1 MKKYL
6 IDTSLVPAAI
16 GESTPAHV
24 AHFKQATSDGALW
37 SSVYVRKE
45 FIHRWVLPC
54 FEMAACVKQYD
65 NLADALNYLTQD
77 FSGRNVKARTDI
89 LAAILREKG
98 SLRNT
103 RETAVEIARI
113 GILMLRKF
121 DASLAP
127 KIKNLSG
134 CKIGGASCSIDFNH
148 LFDDLRSFAERV
160 GVVFDCP
167 INEYLGFAKPRGHAA
182 KLLAGNSVDSTKSGS
197 ALRKLLDNKTHVTCK
212 ECKKIGDA
220 VIVMEQPSLWH
231 LISSDKDFPTLCA
244 ALERPMKT
252 ILSVRG
258 LDKASRE
265 ESESNSMD
273 GTQ

>member
-24 AHFKQATSDGALW
+24 AHFKQETSDGGLW

-54 FEMAACVKQYD
+54 FEMAACVRQYD

-77 FSGRNVKARTDI
+77 FSGRNVKARSDI

-113 GILMLRKF
+113 GILLLRKF
-121 DASLAP
+121 DLVLAS
-127 KIKNLSG
+127 KVKNLSG
-134 CKIGGASCSIDFNH
+134 CKIGGVPCSVDFNR

-160 GVVFDCP
+160 GIVMDCP
-167 INEYLGFAKPRGHAA
+167 INEYLGFTKPRGHAA
-182 KLLAGNSVDSTKSGS
+182 KLLAGDGVADTRAGL
-197 ALRKLLDNKTHVTCK
+197 ALQKLFDNKTHVTCR

-220 VIVMEQPSLWH
+220 VIAIEQPPSWH
-231 LISSDKDFPTLCA
+231 LASSDKDFPTLCS
-244 ALERPMKT
+244 ALGKAMKP

-258 LDKASRE
+258 VERVARDATT
-265 ESESNSMD
+265 SNVEDTSP
-273 GTQ
+273 